1 MYSNYLGLFNELF
14 LKLTM
19 IIIGSKLIIMR
30 LLTTFVGFLKSRDKI
45 LIKRRKIRLKNRP
58 MSKKR
63 LE

>member
-1 MYSNYLGLFNELF
+1 
-14 LKLTM
+14 M